1 MTREYLRAKIHN
13 ATVTEADSQY
23 VGSLTLDRD
32 LMDAAD
38 LRPFERVDVY
48 NITGGER
55 FSTYIIEG
63 TRASGKVCINGA
75 AAHRARP
82 GDRIII
88 AAYCRLE
95 EHEFAGFVPRL
106 VFVDEKNR
114 PVTLEDLKNAGVKPP
129 VPA

>member
-1 MTREYLRAKIHN
+1 MIREYLRAKIHN
-13 ATVTEADSQY
+13 ATVTEADIEY

-48 NITGGER
+48 NVTGGER

-63 TRASGKVCINGA
+63 PRASGKVCINGA

-88 AAYCRLE
+88 AAYCRLQ
-95 EHEFAGFVPRL
+95 EHEFASFVPRL
-106 VFVDEKNR
+106 VFVDQKNR
-114 PVTLEDLKNAGVKPP
+114 PVSLAELNNAGVKPP
-129 VPA
+129 VQA